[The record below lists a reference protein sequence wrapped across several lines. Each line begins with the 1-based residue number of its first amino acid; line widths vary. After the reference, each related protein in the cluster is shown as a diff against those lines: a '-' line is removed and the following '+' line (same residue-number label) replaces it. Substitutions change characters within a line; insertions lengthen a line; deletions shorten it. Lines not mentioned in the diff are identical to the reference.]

1 MNILP
6 SSGYTENETCKI
18 INQSLDD
25 KFTPNFSQV
34 GRTLM
39 TATINAVDVDGQ
51 MMEIKPAISVSE
63 ELHIYK
69 PLKVRAEGF
78 IWNEMKQKLLISYFN
93 HY

>member
-1 MNILP
+1 
-6 SSGYTENETCKI
+6 
-18 INQSLDD
+18 
-25 KFTPNFSQV
+25 
-34 GRTLM
+34 M
-39 TATINAVDVDGQ
+39 TATNAVDVDGQ

-78 IWNEMKQKLLISYFN
+78 IWNKMKQNLLISYFI